1 MLPSLKGLGTTSK
14 GEKLYSLTG
23 TTGSLMYMAPEVM
36 HAKAQLAPAMH
47 VGACV
52 HAVYAFKQTCCVI
65 HALHSTYIWLLAFNA

>member
-1 MLPSLKGLGTTSK
+1 MLPSLKGLGTASK

-36 HAKAQLAPAMH
+36 HAQALIAPAVH

-52 HAVYAFKQTCCVI
+52 HAVYLFTWTCCMTY
-65 HALHSTYIWLLAFNA
+65 ALNSTDVWQLAFIA

>member
-1 MLPSLKGLGTTSK
+1 MLPSLKGLGTASK

-36 HAKAQLAPAMH
+36 HAQALIASAMH

-52 HAVYAFKQTCCVI
+52 HAVYLFTCCMTY
-65 HALHSTYIWLLAFNA
+65 ALNSTDGSQLAFIA